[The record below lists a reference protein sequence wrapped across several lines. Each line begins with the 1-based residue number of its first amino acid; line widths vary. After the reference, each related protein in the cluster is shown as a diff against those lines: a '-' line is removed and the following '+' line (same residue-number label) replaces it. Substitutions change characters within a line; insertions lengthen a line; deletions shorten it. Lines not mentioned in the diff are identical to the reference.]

1 MITYKEAINILS
13 NALQP
18 LPDFKIASEQ
28 AHGVLARDV
37 ISTEEV
43 PYFSNSAMD
52 GFAVRSVETN
62 RACLLYTSPSPRDS

>member
-18 LPDFKIASEQ
+18 LPDFKMASEQ
-28 AHGVLARDV
+28 AHGVLAGDV

-43 PYFSNSAMD
+43 PHFSNSAMD
-52 GFAVRSVETN
+52 G
-62 RACLLYTSPSPRDS
+62 LL